1 MSVNAVKAAAG
12 AANDATKE
20 AMKFPAMLG
29 AYKNQIAMA
38 LPKHLNPDRMA
49 RIALTAFRGNPKLAE
64 CKPESVFA
72 AVIMGSQLG
81 LEPGIMGQ
89 AYLIPYGRECNF
101 VPGWQGYVDL
111 VSRAGR
117 ASVWTGA
124 VYEGDMFDYG
134 YGDRPFITHK
144 EDPNGTRDPKAL
156 TYVYAVGR
164 VKGAEFP
171 IIEVWST
178 NRVTKHR
185 DRFNKVGTRHYS
197 FQHFEMYGRKV
208 ALLQVI
214 KYMPKSVEMQTLAE
228 LDNAAE
234 TGAQGLEVKS
244 VLEGSW
250 APVNT
255 PDDTG
260 SANDQGSGQTGG
272 ATVDEASQLAA
283 IAAAKTPGELEALW
297 KQFSGAPNGVSL
309 AVEAARNERRETL
322 EQKL

>member
-12 AANDATKE
+12 AANNEIKS
-20 AMKFPAMLG
+20 FPAMLT
-29 AYKNQIAMA
+29 AYKQQIALA
-38 LPKHLNPDRMA
+38 LPKHLNADRMA
-49 RIALTAFRGNPKLAE
+49 RIALTAFRSNPKLGD
-64 CKPESVFA
+64 CKPQSVFA

-89 AYLIPYGRECNF
+89 AYLIPYKDECQF

-124 VYEGDMFDYG
+124 VFQGDVFDYG

-144 EDPNGTRDPKAL
+144 EDPNGSRDPASL
-156 TYVYAVGR
+156 THVYAVGR

-171 IIEVWST
+171 IIEVWSRS
-178 NRVTKHR
+178 RVEKHR
-185 DRFNKVGTRHYS
+185 DRFNKVGGRHYS

-228 LDNAAE
+228 LDAAAE
-234 TGAQGLEVKS
+234 GGSQGLDTKS
-244 VLEGSW
+244 VLEGTW
-250 APVNT
+250 APVVPT
-255 PDDTG
+255 EHAGDAAQFDPATEIAVLKQQVTLPALETTWAEIRSRIPDGDIPI
-260 SANDQGSGQTGG
+260 D
-272 ATVDEASQLAA
+272 VHAA
-283 IAAAKTPGELEALW
+283 YTDRKAA
-297 KQFSGAPNGVSL
+297 
-309 AVEAARNERRETL
+309 L

>member
-12 AANDATKE
+12 AAGEAVKE
-20 AMKFPAMLG
+20 ARTFPAMLTQF
-29 AYKNQIAMA
+29 KNQIALA
-38 LPKHLNPDRMA
+38 LPKHLNADRMA
-49 RIALTAFRGNPKLAE
+49 RIALTAFRNNPALGK

-89 AYLIPYGRECNF
+89 AYLIPYGGECNF

-124 VYEGDMFDYG
+124 VFQGDVFTYG
-134 YGDRPFITHK
+134 YGDRPFINHT
-144 EDPNGTRDPKAL
+144 EDPNGSRDPSTL
-156 TYVYAVGR
+156 THVYAVGR

-171 IIEVWST
+171 IIEVWSK
-178 NRVTKHR
+178 NRVEQHR
-185 DRFNKVGTRHYS
+185 NRFNKVGQRHYS

-228 LDNAAE
+228 LDLAAE
-234 TGAQGLEVKS
+234 TGAQGLDPKS
-244 VLEGSW
+244 VIEGSW
-250 APVNT
+250 APIAPT
-255 PDDTG
+255 EPQSDGLDL
-260 SANDQGSGQTGG
+260 
-272 ATVDEASQLAA
+272 TVAQAS
-283 IAAAKTPGELEALW
+283 IAAATNSADLTARWAAIVEQAKAAGVEIPVEID
-297 KQFSGAPNGVSL
+297 GAYQNRK
-309 AVEAARNERRETL
+309 AAL